1 MKRILVL
8 TSLFAILFAA
18 TASASPISISG
29 SGTFSASTPSRPFS
43 GPSDTWAFAFL
54 VDSNP
59 VVSNVALGMTFDVA
73 FSNFTY
79 DLNGSPVAI
88 APADILFFNTATEG
102 MFEICFPSAC
112 GPTSAGFSFAG
123 PQMYSGSESAPT
135 ILTGD
140 FTSTIFD
147 IFTGTLLY
155 TQENVTVHAVAS
167 TPEPITLSLVGAGF
181 LGLGFLR
188 RYRKI

>member
-1 MKRILVL
+1 MRRILVL
-8 TSLFAILFAA
+8 TSLLAILLA
-18 TASASPISISG
+18 ASASAEPISISG
-29 SGTFSASTPSRPFS
+29 SGTFSSSTPSHPFS

-59 VVSNVALGMTFDVA
+59 VVSNVASGQTFDVA
-73 FSNFTY
+73 FSNFSY
-79 DLNGSPVAI
+79 LLNGSAVAI
-88 APADILFFNTATEG
+88 SPADIKFFNTATEG

-112 GPTSAGFSFAG
+112 GPTSGGFSFVG

-135 ILTGD
+135 MLTGD
-140 FTSTIFD
+140 FTSTTFD
-147 IFTGTLLY
+147 VFIDTSLY
-155 TQENVTVHAVAS
+155 TQANVTVQAVAGV
-167 TPEPITLSLVGAGF
+167 PEPTTLSLMGAAL